1 MKIDFW
7 TLIWQ
12 AINLLVLL
20 VILRWLL
27 FKPLQKVIDQRQK
40 RVQEQTDRAQAALD
54 AAQTQQAEL
63 SAAKAEL
70 EASRLA
76 ILQQARDQA
85 HKLLQTAQTQAQQ
98 DAEAAQAGMRERLQ
112 EERRQAEQGL
122 FEHAAALATE
132 LATHLLQQVS
142 SSQPDQPFIEAL
154 FDALD
159 ASSVEERRGWQAPDA
174 PQSVTLACAHGLSEA
189 QRAQLTERLQ
199 TALGSECA
207 VRFSE
212 DASLLAGAEL
222 RFAHGV
228 LARHWAAQLAA
239 AKQRM
244 SAPGSDGAS
253 ADPAGDPE
261 R

>member
-1 MKIDFW
+1 MKVDFW
-7 TLIWQ
+7 TLLWQ

-63 SAAKAEL
+63 NAAKAEL

-85 HKLLQTAQTQAQQ
+85 RKLLQTAQAQAQQ
-98 DAEAAQAGMRERLQ
+98 DAEAAQVATRERLQ
-112 EERRQAEQGL
+112 EERLQAEQGL
-122 FEHAAALATE
+122 IDQAAAVATE

-142 SSQPDQPFIEAL
+142 NSQPDQPFIEAL
-154 FDALD
+154 LAALD
-159 ASSVEERRGWQAPDA
+159 ASTAEERLGWQAPDA
-174 PQSVTLACAHGLSEA
+174 PKTVTLASAHPLSEA
-189 QRAQLTERLQ
+189 QHVQLTQRLQ
-199 TALGSECA
+199 TVLGSDCA
-207 VRFSE
+207 VGFCA

-222 RFAHGV
+222 RFSHGV

-239 AKQRM
+239 AKQRL
-244 SAPGSDGAS
+244 STLGSDDAT
-253 ADPAGDPE
+253 ADPAGTPE
-261 R
+261 A

>member
-1 MKIDFW
+1 MQIDFW
-7 TLIWQ
+7 TLLWQ

-27 FKPLQKVIDQRQK
+27 FKPLQKVIAERQK
-40 RVQEQTDRAQAALD
+40 RVQEQSDKAQVALA
-54 AAQTQQAEL
+54 AAQMQQAEL
-63 SAAKAEL
+63 GNSRTEL

-85 HKLLQTAQTQAQQ
+85 RKLLQTAQAQAQQ
-98 DAEAAQAGMRERLQ
+98 DAEAAQLAMRERLQ
-112 EERRQAEQGL
+112 EERLQAEQGL
-122 FEHAAALATE
+122 FDHAAAVATE
-132 LATHLLQQVS
+132 LATYLLQQVS

-159 ASSVEERRGWQAPDA
+159 ASTAEERLGWQAPDA
-174 PQSVTLACAHGLSEA
+174 PKTVTLASAHALSEA
-189 QRAQLTERLQ
+189 QHVQLTQRLQ
-199 TALGSECA
+199 SVLGSDSA
-207 VRFSE
+207 VGFCV

-244 SAPGSDGAS
+244 SAPGSDGVS